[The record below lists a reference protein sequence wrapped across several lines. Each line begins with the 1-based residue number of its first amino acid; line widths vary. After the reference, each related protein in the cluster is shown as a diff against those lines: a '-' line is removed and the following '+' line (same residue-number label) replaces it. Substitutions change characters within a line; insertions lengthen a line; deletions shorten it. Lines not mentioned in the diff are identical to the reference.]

1 MSRSLAS
8 VLAVMMWAAINVAP
22 AQASETNDFWVV
34 WERHLSAMPGCDG
47 EDCSHSLYFGHY
59 IDGLD
64 GPEAQRF
71 FNGLAPFA
79 SAPENTAIRM
89 GRSPICLEPPKPGLP
104 DVTTLEI
111 AEKSELLRDL
121 PGVHVDLR
129 GVRGP
134 QSFRG
139 SFGEQAQAFLE
150 ASFAAHDI
158 PILTKEQAAAT
169 RANPVLKMRY
179 SPEVHGCRPWSVS
192 LSLSQRMLL
201 AHNVTLLLE
210 GGTWSGSARQDE
222 ANADFDEAQAMEKV
236 ILDFVAAWRAV
247 NDPSWTAEEE
257 TN

>member
-1 MSRSLAS
+1 MLRSLRG
-8 VLAVMMWAAINVAP
+8 VLVTLLLGALAAAP
-22 AQASETNDFWVV
+22 VFARETNDFWVV
-34 WERHLSAMPGCDG
+34 WERHLSALPGCDG
-47 EDCSHSLYFGHY
+47 EDCSQSLFFGHY

-79 SAPENTAIRM
+79 SAPENAAIRM
-89 GRSPICLEPPKPGLP
+89 TRSPLCLGPQEPTVP

-111 AEKSELLRDL
+111 ADRSEFLRGL
-121 PGVHVDLR
+121 AGVYVDLR

-158 PILTKEQAAAT
+158 PILTEEEAAAT
-169 RANPVLKMRY
+169 QANPVLTMRY

-222 ANADFDEAQAMEKV
+222 ANADFNEAQAMEQV

-247 NDPSWTAEEE
+247 NDPEWSADSE
-257 TN
+257 TK

>member
-1 MSRSLAS
+1 MFHRSKS
-8 VLAVMMWAAINVAP
+8 VLTLLLLGVTFVAP
-22 AQASETNDFWVV
+22 AQARESNDFWVV
-34 WERHLSAMPGCDG
+34 WERHLSAIPGCDG
-47 EDCSHSLYFGHY
+47 EDCTQSLFFGHY

-64 GPEAQRF
+64 GPAAQNF

-79 SAPENTAIRM
+79 STPEHAAIRM
-89 GRSPICLEPPKPGLP
+89 TRSPICMGPQEPTIP

-111 AEKSELLRDL
+111 ADRSEFLRGL
-121 PGVHVDLR
+121 AGVHVDLR

-150 ASFAAHDI
+150 ASFSEHEI
-158 PILTKEQAAAT
+158 PILSKEDAAAT
-169 RANPVLKMRY
+169 RANPVLTMRY

-201 AHNVTLLLE
+201 AHDVTLLLE

-222 ANADFDEAQAMEKV
+222 ANADFDEAQAMEQV
-236 ILDFVAAWRAV
+236 ILDFVSAWRAV
-247 NDPSWTAEEE
+247 NDPDWLDENE